1 MAPWNVLTTVGTC
14 DNLKSRVA
22 ASRQELQIGF
32 RWFLTIAVALGFAG
46 CATIGK
52 YSSDE
57 EKRKAVTDAAL
68 ARWALIIKGEHEQAY
83 DEFMSKGSRQVIS
96 RGEFVERMRITA
108 FRTAA
113 VEQIGCG
120 AESCQASVRIT
131 YDHRLM
137 RGVGNT
143 LRENWIIEDGKVWYV
158 WSP

>member
-1 MAPWNVLTTVGTC
+1 MRVLG
-14 DNLKSRVA
+14 
-22 ASRQELQIGF
+22 
-32 RWFLTIAVALGFAG
+32 AVAVVLCLAA
-46 CATIGK
+46 CATIGRN
-52 YSSDE
+52 SSDE
-57 EKRKAVTDAAL
+57 EKRRAVTDAAL
-68 ARWALIIKGEHEQAY
+68 ARWAMIVKGEPGQAY

-113 VEQIGCG
+113 VEKTECG

-131 YDHRLM
+131 YDHKLM

-143 LRENWIIEDGKVWYV
+143 LLENWIIEDGKVWYV